1 MKRLLLCFYAMVVAV
16 GLGAAGIVGSSH
28 ANMEPSP
35 GLAAEPAELAYLKQ
49 VNQWRPPSDPQ
60 LLFLLMGQFASAG
73 RYQEGIAYFSDLLSR
88 FGPELGPPQR
98 AQYLTAIAALRAGRS
113 DDVFVLKRM
122 GWVRDT
128 LAMLDEA
135 KQLSHG
141 EMFVARWMSGIV
153 RAKVPRFFGE
163 GDAALADLLWCV
175 EHASKAPDA
184 GWLREVYAKLA
195 DVYRERGNEA
205 EAERFQSLSGYP
217 PGKREVLFTTNF
229 GEEPGGGHT
238 FTARTI
244 REAVPG
250 TVYVLSGFEFTEY
263 YFVVSADRKEL
274 IAIDAGTR
282 PDSARAAYEAL
293 KERVPTLPMLTTV
306 FVTHAHWDHV
316 GGHQYF
322 RSLNPSVRFYGRG
335 NYAEEQAHNKVAD
348 PAMLALF
355 FGSQFHL
362 DDVLS
367 YKPDTTIDRPTDV
380 VVGGTHFRVLP
391 ARGGETDD
399 ALLVQMP
406 DEGVLF
412 VGDILMP
419 YLGAPFVPEG
429 SIDGLLQS
437 IDQVGELHPRQLLH
451 GHEPLTRV
459 FSTTAMLGEVRIQ
472 LAWLRDE
479 ILRMMTEG
487 AERGAIQ
494 QANLVPPT
502 LSASTSNVHLAYLLM
517 RENVINRV
525 FQQNSGYWQNGL
537 RGLDALTSADFGA
550 ALSNDFG
557 LSEEQIASAAQRMI
571 KEGKLEM
578 AATVMRW
585 SKTRYPGSASIEA
598 TRKLAYLKLM
608 EKYQAF
614 NPFKFIV
621 YGGQAA
627 QSVRQMNLTPSQQ

>member
-1 MKRLLLCFYAMVVAV
+1 MKRLLLCFYALVVAV
-16 GLGAAGIVGSSH
+16 ALGAAGIIGSSH

-35 GLAAEPAELAYLKQ
+35 GLTAEPAELAYLKQ
-49 VNQWRPPSDPQ
+49 VNRWRPPSDPQ

-73 RYQEGIAYFSDLLSR
+73 RYQEGIAYFGDLLSR
-88 FGPELGPPQR
+88 FGPELSPPQR
-98 AQYLTAIAALRAGRS
+98 AQYLTAIAALRAGRT

-128 LAMLDEA
+128 LALLDEA
-135 KQLSHG
+135 KQLTHD

-163 GDAALADLLWCV
+163 GDAALTDLLWCV

-205 EAERFQSLSGYP
+205 EAQRFQSLSGYP

-229 GEEPGGGHT
+229 GEETGGGHT
-238 FTARTI
+238 FAARTI

-263 YFVVSADRKEL
+263 YFVISGDRKEL

-293 KERVPTLPMLTTV
+293 KERVPALPMLTTV

-316 GGHQYF
+316 GGHQAF
-322 RSLNPSVRFYGRG
+322 RDLNPGVRFYGRG
-335 NYAEEQAHNKVAD
+335 NYAEEQAHNKVAN

-355 FGSQFHL
+355 FGSNFHL

-367 YKPDTTIDRPTDV
+367 YKPDATIDRPTDI

-399 ALLVQMP
+399 ALLIQMP

-419 YLGAPFVPEG
+419 YLGAPFVSEG

-459 FSTTAMLGEVRIQ
+459 FATTAMLGELRIQ

-502 LSASTSNVHLAYLLM
+502 LPASTSNVHLAYLLM

-537 RGLDALTSADFGA
+537 RGLDALTNADFGA
-550 ALSNDFG
+550 ALSDDFG
-557 LSEEQIASAAQRMI
+557 LSDEQIASAAQRMI

-585 SKTRYPGSASIEA
+585 SKARYPGSAPVEA

-627 QSVRQMNLTPSQQ
+627 QSVRQMSLTPPQQ